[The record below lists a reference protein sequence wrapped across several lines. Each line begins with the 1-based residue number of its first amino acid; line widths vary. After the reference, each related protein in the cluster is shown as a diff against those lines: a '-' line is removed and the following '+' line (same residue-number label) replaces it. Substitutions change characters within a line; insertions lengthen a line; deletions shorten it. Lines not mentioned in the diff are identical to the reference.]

1 VKIAAISAGRA
12 LILPFSKAG
21 RRNIASDSCEIF
33 RVAGDSP
40 AHRRN
45 SAMKRSSGAAGFES
59 HSAPVA
65 SSRLIDAVAAALAIG
80 SLSLCLIVS
89 LTVFSIKVSMAMPIP
104 A

>member
-1 VKIAAISAGRA
+1 
-12 LILPFSKAG
+12 
-21 RRNIASDSCEIF
+21 
-33 RVAGDSP
+33 
-40 AHRRN
+40 
-45 SAMKRSSGAAGFES
+45 MKRSFGAVGFES

-89 LTVFSIKVSMAMPIP
+89 LTVFSIKVSMAMPIS